1 MDNNGMILA
10 RKSQLKF
17 YRDIALY
24 SKGED
29 SKFVLYKPAGVTMR
43 EMRVE
48 EDRIPG
54 DLYIKAEEKIKG
66 LQEAQKGFNLELAS
80 NIKSGEPAE
89 VKETLVTL
97 IEETLAEPRS
107 GSLEGVSGTIDVMM
121 SDYAQESDIIKQ
133 LLYVSSTD
141 YSTIM
146 HSINVMAFALAFA
159 SHVNM
164 SRSKTKILGISAL
177 LHDVGKTKINQEVL
191 QAPRKLTDEE
201 FAEIKRHTAIGYD
214 ILRNCKFNDKNI
226 SLAALEHHEK
236 LDGSGYPN
244 GNNRI
249 SEIAQII
256 GIIDCYEALTNNDR
270 PYRSAM
276 VPIETLELLV
286 KDVQAGKFNKDIFQQ
301 FAYSLVGK

>member
-1 MDNNGMILA
+1 MNNNGMILA

-17 YRDIALY
+17 YKDIALY
-24 SKGED
+24 SKGD
-29 SKFVLYKPAGVTMR
+29 DNKFVLYKPAGVTMR
-43 EMRVE
+43 DMRIE
-48 EDRIPG
+48 EDRVPG

-121 SDYAQESDIIKQ
+121 SDYAQETDIVKQ
-133 LLYVSSTD
+133 LLSVSSSD
-141 YSTIM
+141 YSTII

-164 SRSKTKILGISAL
+164 PRSKTKVLGISAL
-177 LHDVGKTKINQEVL
+177 LHDVGKTKIDQEVL
-191 QAPRKLTDEE
+191 RAPRKLTNEE
-201 FAEIKRHTAIGYD
+201 FAEIKRHTMIGSN
-214 ILRNCKFNDKNI
+214 ILKNCKFTDKNI

-236 LDGSGYPN
+236 LDGTGYPN
-244 GNNRI
+244 GNNKI
-249 SEIAQII
+249 SEISQII

-270 PYRSAM
+270 PYRNAM
-276 VPIETLELLV
+276 SPRETLELLV
-286 KDVQAGKFNKDIFQQ
+286 GDVQAGKFNKDIFEL